1 MLSRSM
7 RGFFFVLHNFFS
19 KNFHNS
25 FFFTTFALAK
35 NKTVCNTPKVPQ
47 GIMLLTCILSINK
60 LTNKWTTITPH
71 RLT

>member
-1 MLSRSM
+1 MLSKSM

-35 NKTVCNTPKVPQ
+35 NKTVCNTPKVP
-47 GIMLLTCILSINK
+47 
-60 LTNKWTTITPH
+60 
-71 RLT
+71 